1 MKMTQDIFVLI
12 EHLGSKVFD
21 ISYGLLAQARSLA
34 NTNGGKV
41 KALLLGCDAVR
52 LAADLAADEVL
63 YWDHPSLA
71 EFTAQSYQKV
81 LAPLLASASPRLV
94 LFGDT
99 TIGGETA
106 GGLSR
111 RLGLPLVSLCLLL
124 TAEGSAIKYTSQVC
138 NGKILVEG
146 TLPERTVLVAMLPG
160 ENRPEQGKSAQPA
173 ALTALPTPSM
183 DGLRVKVRQV
193 IEPDAG
199 DVDISKEPLLIS
211 VGRGIQ
217 QKDNIELAQK
227 LADALGAVVSGSRPI
242 VDQGWLPT
250 TRLVGKSGKAV
261 KPKIYLALG
270 ISGAPEHMEALSGAE
285 MIVAINTDPAAPI
298 FNLAKYGA
306 TVDVLDLLPVLTEQV
321 QKAKGG

>member
-1 MKMTQDIFVLI
+1 MTQDIFVLI
-12 EHLGSKVFD
+12 EHLQGKVFD
-21 ISYGLLAQARSLA
+21 ISYGLLGQARKLVNA
-34 NTNGGKV
+34 TNAGGKV
-41 KALLLGCDAVR
+41 KALLLGSGAAG
-52 LAADLAADEVL
+52 LAKDLAADEVL
-63 YWDHPSLA
+63 YWDDPALA
-71 EFTAQSYQKV
+71 EFTAEAYQKV
-81 LAPLLASASPRLV
+81 LAGLVSGASPRLV

-99 TIGGETA
+99 SIGGETA
-106 GGLSR
+106 GGLAR
-111 RLGLPLVSLCLLL
+111 GLDLPLVSLCLSL
-124 TAEGSAIKYTSQVC
+124 TAQGSAIQYTSQVC

-146 TLPERTVLVAMLPG
+146 TLPEGTVLAAMLPG
-160 ENRPEQGKSAQPA
+160 ENRPEQGKSAQA
-173 ALTALPTPSM
+173 APVTAMSVPSL
-183 DGLRVKVRQV
+183 DGLRVKVRQL
-193 IEPDAG
+193 IEPAGG

-217 QKDNIELAQK
+217 QKDNIELAQE

-270 ISGAPEHMEALSGAE
+270 ISGAPEHVEALSGAE